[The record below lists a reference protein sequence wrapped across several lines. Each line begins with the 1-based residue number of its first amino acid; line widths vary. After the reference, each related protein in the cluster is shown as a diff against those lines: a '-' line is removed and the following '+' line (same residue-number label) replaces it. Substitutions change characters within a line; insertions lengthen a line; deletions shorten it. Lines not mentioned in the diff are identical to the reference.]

1 MAEFRAP
8 GVCPARTVPRSSARS
23 CCCARSPGR
32 SSGRVLK
39 REAELSFGTA
49 ELTLN
54 MGFVVGRV
62 RLLRFMHRVAEA
74 GLVPGVLAALAAPP
88 LRGRSCDRLLVRLA
102 EPVTAA
108 GMALFAMSWETDGLD
123 SRPRTVADLRL
134 TLRAGGAG
142 QTFIGLG
149 GTVWHPGDT
158 GTARRAVV
166 ARAEDWLSWLAE
178 VLNRARTVG

>member
-1 MAEFRAP
+1 MAGFRAP

-23 CCCARSPGR
+23 SCCARSPGQ
-32 SSGRVLK
+32 SSARVLK
-39 REAELSFGTA
+39 RPAELSFGTA

-54 MGFVVGRV
+54 MGFVASRV
-62 RLLRFMHRVAEA
+62 RLLRLIHRVAEA
-74 GLVPGVLAALAAPP
+74 GLVPDVLTALPAPP
-88 LRGRSCDRLLVRLA
+88 LLSRSRDRLLVRLA

-108 GMALFAMSWETDGLD
+108 GMAMFEMSWETGGLD

-142 QTFIGLG
+142 QTFIGLA

-158 GTARRAVV
+158 GTARRAVM
-166 ARAEDWLSWLAE
+166 ACAEEWLSWLAE

>member
-1 MAEFRAP
+1 
-8 GVCPARTVPRSSARS
+8 
-23 CCCARSPGR
+23 
-32 SSGRVLK
+32 
-39 REAELSFGTA
+39 
-49 ELTLN
+49 
-54 MGFVVGRV
+54 
-62 RLLRFMHRVAEA
+62 MHRVAEA

-108 GMALFAMSWETDGLD
+108 GMAMFAMSWETDGLD

-134 TLRAGGAG
+134 TLRAGRAG
-142 QTFIGLG
+142 QTLIGLA
-149 GTVWHPGDT
+149 GTVWHPGDA
-158 GTARRAVV
+158 GTARRAVM

>member
-1 MAEFRAP
+1 MAGFRAP

-23 CCCARSPGR
+23 YCCARSPVR
-32 SSGRVLK
+32 SSARVLR

-49 ELTLN
+49 ELALH
-54 MGFVVGRV
+54 MGFVAGRV
-62 RLLRFMHRVAEA
+62 RLLRLIHRVAEA
-74 GLVPGVLAALAAPP
+74 GLVPSVLAALPAPP
-88 LRGRSCDRLLVRLA
+88 LRSRSCDRLLVRLA

-108 GMALFAMSWETDGLD
+108 GMAVFAMSWETHGLD

-142 QTFIGLG
+142 QTFIGLA
-149 GTVWHPGDT
+149 GTVWHPGDA
-158 GTARRAVV
+158 TARRAVM

-178 VLNRARTVG
+178 VLNRARTVS